1 MNNATRTSDGGIVKR
16 AEIKRRFAVLTSAGI
31 VAGFA
36 LLAFCGRSSLAQSPQ
51 DSAWGNI
58 PELSMAGDLKAY
70 WNVIDGSKGEAAKN
84 AYARGFEPVT
94 ILNTYADFPGGQR
107 ENITSAI
114 GSHHI
119 NPWQKPPFFERIIRR
134 NIQRA
139 APKGI
144 YVQDIEFPFE
154 EDTKLAW
161 QNHAA
166 RQASGAKS
174 REAFDEA
181 YFKQWAQWFWLPL
194 KWTKESYPTARVG
207 LYGVQPFHR
216 SISPDAAQNDGT
228 HKSDW
233 RLWKYI
239 EPYVDFYVAS
249 IYVFYDRPDAVLYMA
264 ANVEE
269 NYLRTRSVGEKPL
282 YAYEWLRFHGANSA
296 LKGKELPSY
305 LVEAMAIVP
314 YFSGAKGVVLWG
326 YEPQVKTGTQQP
338 YEQLPLFVR
347 SLSRVGALSEK
358 LARGRLLI
366 DRPAHEVWKS
376 HEALIRKVMVDEDE
390 CIVMAINPWQS
401 DDKRTTY
408 PVQCGQLNAQISI
421 DGRHT
426 TLAVLNRRGLQIY

>member
-1 MNNATRTSDGGIVKR
+1 METT
-16 AEIKRRFAVLTSAGI
+16 EIKRRFARLSFAGI

-36 LLAFCGRSSLAQSPQ
+36 LLAFCERSSFAQSPQ
-51 DSAWGNI
+51 DFGWGNI
-58 PELSMAGDLKAY
+58 PAFSMAGDLKAY
-70 WNVIDGSKGEAAKN
+70 WNVIDGSRGETANN

-94 ILNTYADFPGGQR
+94 ILNTYADFPTHR
-107 ENITSAI
+107 ENITVAI
-114 GSHHI
+114 GRHHA
-119 NPWQKPPFFERIIRR
+119 NPWQMPPFFERIVRR
-134 NIQRA
+134 NIQQA
-139 APKGI
+139 HPNGF
-144 YVQDIEFPFE
+144 YVHDIEFPFE

-161 QNHAA
+161 EDRAA

-249 IYVFYDRPDAVLYMA
+249 IYLFYDQPDAVLYMA
-264 ANVEE
+264 TNVEE
-269 NYLRTRSVGEKPL
+269 NYLRTRSVSDKPV
-282 YAYEWLRFHGANSA
+282 YAYEWLRFHDANSA
-296 LKGKELPSY
+296 LKAKELPSY

-347 SLSRVGALSEK
+347 SLNRVGALSEK

-366 DRPAHEVWKS
+366 DRPAHEVWKA

-401 DDKRTTY
+401 DDKRTTH
-408 PVQCGQLNAQISI
+408 PVQCGQISAQIGI

-426 TLAVLNRRGLQIY
+426 TLAVLNKRGLQIY

>member
-1 MNNATRTSDGGIVKR
+1 MKK
-16 AEIKRRFAVLTSAGI
+16 AEIKRRFAVLTSVGI

-36 LLAFCGRSSLAQSPQ
+36 LFAFCGKSSLAQPSQ
-51 DSAWGNI
+51 DFGWGNI
-58 PELSMAGDLKAY
+58 PALSLAGDLKAY

-94 ILNTYADFPGGQR
+94 VLNTYADFPRQR
-107 ENITSAI
+107 ENITVAI
-114 GSHHI
+114 GSHHV
-119 NPWQKPPFFERIIRR
+119 NPWQKPPFFERVIRR
-134 NIQRA
+134 NIQQA
-139 APKGI
+139 VPNGI
-144 YVQDIEFPFE
+144 YVHDIEFPFE

-161 QNHAA
+161 EDGAA
-166 RQASGAKS
+166 RRASGVQS

-194 KWTKESYPTARVG
+194 KWTKESYPTTRVG

-216 SISPDAAQNDGT
+216 SISPTAAQNDGT
-228 HKSDW
+228 HNSDW

-239 EPYVDFYVAS
+239 DSYVDFYVAS
-249 IYVFYDRPDAVLYMA
+249 IYLFYDQPDAVLYMA
-264 ANVEE
+264 TNVEE
-269 NYLRTRSVGEKPL
+269 NYLRTRSVGDKPV
-282 YAYEWLRFHGANSA
+282 YAYEWLRFHGANNA

-347 SLSRVGALSEK
+347 SLNRVAMLSEK
-358 LARGRLLI
+358 LSRGQLLI
-366 DRPAHEVWKS
+366 DRPAHEVWKA
-376 HEALIRKVMVDEDE
+376 HGPLIRKVMVDEDE
-390 CIVMAINPWQS
+390 CIVMAISPWQS

-408 PVQCGQLNAQISI
+408 PVQCGQLSAQISI

-426 TLAVLNRRGLQIY
+426 TLAVINRRGLQIY